1 MMPGTTSSSAAKAS
15 PTFPDCALTST
26 PTASIAGF
34 QAGHNW
40 QVRNWVGGLEIDL
53 SASGIKGS
61 ATGVL
66 TDGIDTEIETDT
78 DKFKLLGSARA
89 RLGYLVWPNVLFYGT
104 GGLGWTQ
111 LVQQIDKFISTDGTL
126 SGSSRTTWRFG
137 WVAGAGVET
146 RLWNSNWLWRLE
158 YLHYDFGD
166 TGSNISSVASCRS

>member
-1 MMPGTTSSSAAKAS
+1 MTPGTTSSSAARLLRTS
-15 PTFPDCALTST
+15 PDCALTST
-26 PTASIAGF
+26 PTACVAGF

-40 QVRNWVGGLEIDL
+40 QVKNWVGGLEIDL

-61 ATGVL
+61 ATSVL

-111 LVQQIDKFISTDGTL
+111 LVQQIDEFIQWIPERKLKDELAFWMG
-126 SGSSRTTWRFG
+126 GWRRRRDQI
-137 WVAGAGVET
+137 VEHQLAMAPRISAL
-146 RLWNSNWLWRLE
+146 RLWR
-158 YLHYDFGD
+158 HGQQHFIRCVG
-166 TGSNISSVASCRS
+166 RS